1 MRISTPG
8 LHHNALIAM
17 LQQQTA
23 LSKIQNQIATGKRVR
38 TPADDP
44 AAAVHILELQRALQE
59 SDQHKTNAD
68 IATNRLSLEEQSLQD
83 VGALLARVREL
94 AVQGN
99 NAPLDAQNRRMIAIE
114 LRQRLQELVDIANR
128 RDAHGEYLFAGY
140 STSTRPFS
148 NTAAGVSYYGDQGNR
163 LLQVGPEQ
171 RVADSHSGY
180 DVFLKIPEGNGT
192 FVLGAAADNTGAGVL
207 GAGSVVDRA
216 AWQANVDD
224 YTIHFTSDEGDYE
237 ILDSANNQ
245 VSTGVYSDGTAIELA
260 GIKFDLTGMPA
271 TGDRFTV
278 SRSRSEDIFT
288 TLQGL
293 IDTLE
298 GTTAPTQ
305 AHLNSNI
312 AQALQQLDSAEDH
325 FLQVRAEI
333 GARLSALEAAESAR
347 EDRKVELNRVKSE
360 LEDLDYAEAI
370 TRMNQQLV
378 GLQAAQASY
387 IQIAQ
392 LSLFNYLK

>member
-1 MRISTPG
+1 M
-8 LHHNALIAM
+8 HHNALTAM
-17 LQQQTA
+17 LQQQSA

-59 SDQHKTNAD
+59 SDQYKTNAD

-83 VGALLARVREL
+83 VGTLLTRVRTL
-94 AVQGN
+94 AVQAN

-114 LRQRLQELVDIANR
+114 LRERLQELVDIANR
-128 RDAHGEYLFAGY
+128 RDAHGEFLFAGY
-140 STSTRPFS
+140 STSTQPFS
-148 NTAAGVSYYGDQGNR
+148 NTTTGVSYYGDQGNR
-163 LLQVGPEQ
+163 VLQVGPEQ

-192 FVLGAAADNTGAGVL
+192 FVLAAQPGNTGGGVL

-216 AWQANVDD
+216 AWQAGADD
-224 YTIHFTSDEGDYE
+224 YTVHFTSDEGDYE

-245 VSTGVYSDGTAIELA
+245 VSTGVYSEGTAIELS
-260 GIKFDLTGMPA
+260 GIKFDMAGMPA
-271 TGDRFTV
+271 TDDRFTV
-278 SRSRSEDIFT
+278 SRSRSEDVFS

-298 GTTAPTQ
+298 GATAPTQ
-305 AHLNSNI
+305 AHVNSNI

-333 GARLSALEAAESAR
+333 GARLSALDAAESAR
-347 EDRKVELNRVKSE
+347 EDRKVELSRVKSE

-387 IQIAQ
+387 VQIAQ

>member
-1 MRISTPG
+1 FEFCV
-8 LHHNALIAM
+8 A
-17 LQQQTA
+17 
-23 LSKIQNQIATGKRVR
+23 
-38 TPADDP
+38 
-44 AAAVHILELQRALQE
+44 ALQLHSLPTRRS
-59 SDQHKTNAD
+59 SD
-68 IATNRLSLEEQSLQD
+68 L
-83 VGALLARVREL
+83 
-94 AVQGN
+94 
-99 NAPLDAQNRRMIAIE
+99 
-114 LRQRLQELVDIANR
+114 
-128 RDAHGEYLFAGY
+128 
-140 STSTRPFS
+140 
-148 NTAAGVSYYGDQGNR
+148 
-163 LLQVGPEQ
+163 
-171 RVADSHSGY
+171 
-180 DVFLKIPEGNGT
+180 
-192 FVLGAAADNTGAGVL
+192 
-207 GAGSVVDRA
+207 SVVDRA

>member
-8 LHHNALIAM
+8 LHHNALTAM

-44 AAAVHILELQRALQE
+44 TAAVHILELQRALQE

-83 VGALLARVREL
+83 VGTLLTRVRTL

-128 RDAHGEYLFAGY
+128 RDAHGEFLFAGY
-140 STSTRPFS
+140 ATSTQPFS
-148 NTAAGVSYYGDQGNR
+148 NTTAGVSYYGDQGNR
-163 LLQVGPEQ
+163 VLQVGPEQ

-180 DVFLKIPEGNGT
+180 DVFLKIAEGNGT
-192 FVLGAAADNTGAGVL
+192 FVLGAAAANTGGGAL

-224 YTIHFTSDEGDYE
+224 YTVHFTSDEGDYE

-245 VSTGVYSDGTAIELA
+245 VSTGVYSAGTAIEFG
-260 GIKFDLTGMPA
+260 GIKFDMTGMPA
-271 TGDRFTV
+271 TDDRFTV

-333 GARLSALEAAESAR
+333 GARLSALDAAESAR
-347 EDRKVELNRVKSE
+347 EDRKVELSRVKSE

-387 IQIAQ
+387 VQIAQ

>member
-8 LHHNALIAM
+8 LHHNALTAM

-44 AAAVHILELQRALQE
+44 TAAVHILELQRALQE

-83 VGALLARVREL
+83 VGTLLTRVRTL

-128 RDAHGEYLFAGY
+128 RDAHGEFLFAGY
-140 STSTRPFS
+140 ATSTQPFS
-148 NTAAGVSYYGDQGNR
+148 NTTAGVSYYGDQGNR
-163 LLQVGPEQ
+163 VLQVGPEQ

-180 DVFLKIPEGNGT
+180 DVFLKIAEGNGT
-192 FVLGAAADNTGAGVL
+192 FVLGAAAANTGGGAL

-224 YTIHFTSDEGDYE
+224 YTVHFTSDEGDYE

-245 VSTGVYSDGTAIELA
+245 VSTGVYSAGTAIEFS
-260 GIKFDLTGMPA
+260 GIKFDMTGMPA
-271 TGDRFTV
+271 TDDRFTV

-333 GARLSALEAAESAR
+333 GARLSALDAAESAR
-347 EDRKVELNRVKSE
+347 EDRKVELSRVKSE

-387 IQIAQ
+387 VQIAQ